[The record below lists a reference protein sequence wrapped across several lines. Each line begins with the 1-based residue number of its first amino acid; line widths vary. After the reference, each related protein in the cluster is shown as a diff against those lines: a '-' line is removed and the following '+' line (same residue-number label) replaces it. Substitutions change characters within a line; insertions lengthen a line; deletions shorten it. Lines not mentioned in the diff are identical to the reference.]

1 MKNNLLK
8 AIGINIIIVI
18 TESTIGFMSG
28 SMALISDALHNLTD
42 VGSMILS
49 LFGEKVISRKPDGQK
64 TYGYRKT
71 EGIIALVNGLVL
83 IALIAILLFESI
95 QRIAHPEVFDTKK
108 VLLTA
113 LLALIGNGLAT
124 YFLEKDHK
132 HNLNLKSAWL
142 HSLQDAIFSLGVII
156 AVIAIHFTNLW
167 IIDPI
172 ISIVISLFLLKE
184 AGELIKKSINL
195 LLDSVP
201 ENINIADIK
210 TELEKI
216 GGVDKVNDI
225 HIWENGTDKRIF
237 TVHLQRN
244 EKSDITADNIIASV
258 QKLML
263 EKYKVNHSTIQIVNV
278 NSKMQCEHC
287 N

>member
-8 AIGINIIIVI
+8 AIGINIVIVI
-18 TESTIGFMSG
+18 AESIVGFLSG

-42 VGSMILS
+42 VGSMVLS
-49 LFGEKVISRKPDGQK
+49 LFGEKVISKKPDGQK

-83 IALIAILLFESI
+83 IALIGILIFESA
-95 QRIAHPEVFDTKK
+95 QRIAHPESFDTNK
-108 VLLTA
+108 VLFTA
-113 LLALIGNGLAT
+113 ILALIGNGIAT

-142 HSLQDAIFSLGVII
+142 HSLQDAIFSLGVIVAAI
-156 AVIAIHFTNLW
+156 IIHFTNLW

-172 ISIVISLFLLKE
+172 ISIAISLFLLKE
-184 AGELIKKSINL
+184 AGGLIKKSVNL
-195 LLDSVP
+195 LMDSVP
-201 ENINIADIK
+201 ENMNIK
-210 TELEKI
+210 TIKAELGEI
-216 GGVDKVNDI
+216 RGVAKVNDV

-237 TVHLQRN
+237 TVHLLKDKQ
-244 EKSDITADNIIASV
+244 SDASNDDIIASV

-263 EKYKVNHSTIQIVNV
+263 EKYKVDHSTIQIVND
-278 NSKMQCEHC
+278 NSELQCEHC